1 MQCVAV
7 VLSHRAVGTSSI
19 NQLFP
24 MTRFGETHPP
34 TLSGA
39 PKEKWLKKKLNDY
52 LGRVICDM
60 GAAMSALL
68 VVIGDKLGLFKAM
81 AGAGPLTSSAPRSA

>member
-1 MQCVAV
+1 
-7 VLSHRAVGTSSI
+7 
-19 NQLFP
+19 

-34 TLSGA
+34 PLSGA